1 MVAVFVASLI
11 LNKPKKAP
19 EVLDLKDTNYPL
31 ADYLFTPP
39 PKEPP
44 PKEDP
49 KIAHLQALLQENAKE
64 IANLKAQLEQA
75 KKAPRPKK

>member
-64 IANLKAQLEQA
+64 IIFACFIGKG
-75 KKAPRPKK
+75 